1 MKPIIILISLCSIC
15 ISFNSFAEVL
25 TEDMVVESARR
36 NHPKIFINEEKI
48 RTAQAQL
55 QEAQGE
61 FDTKLETNY
70 KQFTSGYYD
79 GRGYLESKIVK
90 PLPLANAKVYTGY
103 TKSSG
108 GIYPEMN
115 QYFST
120 KSDGRAM
127 FGFEFSL
134 LRGFLINEQA
144 SLKKMA
150 KIDVEI
156 SKNSQKLMEQQIIAD
171 ARKSFWKYI
180 YTKKIL
186 NLHKEMLEISLNRNE
201 SLEIQVK
208 KGDKAPIILD
218 ENRRI
223 ILRRQSTLDS
233 MQRELLNSAV
243 SLSMYLRGENQEPV
257 EIETI
262 VSAKNSEIEPT
273 HAIPKNY
280 HRDIQHAKER
290 RLDIKIAKSLLKQQ
304 DIQMKVSKN
313 QRLPVVDV
321 GFETSQD
328 YGVGA
333 IEKDQMLHKVK
344 VNVSIPLENN
354 KQDGKFQKNSAQ
366 LRASKRELQL
376 LENSIAN
383 EILATHNRIFELDS
397 IHKNAKEEVEIAK
410 KLLKAENIRFKN
422 GDSDFFML
430 NAREQDLLNAQEY
443 CYKLKLALVEISI
456 EYEFMTKNSLADV

>member
-1 MKPIIILISLCSIC
+1 MRLIIVVFFFSIHC
-15 ISFNSFAEVL
+15 LAHEIL
-25 TEDMVVESARR
+25 TEEIIVNSARK

-48 RTAQAQL
+48 RTAQAKL

-79 GRGYLESKIVK
+79 GMGYFESKIVK

-103 TKSSG
+103 TKSNG
-108 GIYPEMN
+108 GNYPELN

-144 SLKKMA
+144 SLKKIA
-150 KIDVEI
+150 NIDVEI

-171 ARKSFWKYI
+171 SRKAFWKYI

-186 NLHKEMLEISLNRNE
+186 NLHKEMLEISLNRNS

-208 KGDKAPIILD
+208 KGDKAPIILE

-233 MQRELLNSAV
+233 MQRELLNSAAE
-243 SLSMYLRGENQEPV
+243 LSMYLRGGNQEPV
-257 EIETI
+257 EIESI
-262 VSAKNSEIEPT
+262 VGAKHSEIEPT
-273 HAIPKNY
+273 HAVPRNCNMDTK
-280 HRDIQHAKER
+280 QAKER

-304 DIQMKVSKN
+304 DIQMKV
-313 QRLPVVDV
+313 
-321 GFETSQD
+321 
-328 YGVGA
+328 
-333 IEKDQMLHKVK
+333 
-344 VNVSIPLENN
+344 
-354 KQDGKFQKNSAQ
+354 
-366 LRASKRELQL
+366 
-376 LENSIAN
+376 
-383 EILATHNRIFELDS
+383 
-397 IHKNAKEEVEIAK
+397 
-410 KLLKAENIRFKN
+410 
-422 GDSDFFML
+422 L
-430 NAREQDLLNAQEY
+430 N
-443 CYKLKLALVEISI
+443 
-456 EYEFMTKNSLADV
+456 YEFILN

>member
-1 MKPIIILISLCSIC
+1 MRFIIFALLFSIHC
-15 ISFNSFAEVL
+15 LAHEIL
-25 TEDMVVESARR
+25 TEEIIVNSARK

-48 RTAQAQL
+48 RTAQAKL
-55 QEAQGE
+55 QEAEGE

-79 GRGYLESKIVK
+79 GRGYFESKIVK

-103 TKSSG
+103 MKSNG
-108 GIYPEMN
+108 GIYPELN

-144 SLKKMA
+144 SLKKIA
-150 KIDVEI
+150 NIDIEI
-156 SKNSQKLMEQQIIAD
+156 SNNSQKLMEQQIIAD
-171 ARKSFWKYI
+171 ARKAFWKYI

-186 NLHKEMLEISLNRNE
+186 NLHKEMLEISLNRNA

-208 KGDKAPIILD
+208 KGDKAPIIID

-223 ILRRQSTLDS
+223 VLRRQSILNST
-233 MQRELLNSAV
+233 QRELSNSAV
-243 SLSMYLRGENQEPV
+243 ELSMYLRGENQEPV
-257 EIETI
+257 EIESI
-262 VSAKNSEIEPT
+262 MNAKNSEIEPM
-273 HAIPKNY
+273 HAVPSNY
-280 HRDIQHAKER
+280 NEDINQAKAHRI
-290 RLDIKIAKSLLKQQ
+290 DIKIAKALLKQQ

-328 YGVGA
+328 YGNGV

-344 VNVSIPLENN
+344 LNISIPLENN
-354 KQDGKFQKNSAQ
+354 KQSGKFQKNSAQ

-376 LENSIAN
+376 LENSISN
-383 EILATHNRIFELDS
+383 EILATYNRIFELDS

-422 GDSDFFML
+422 GDSDFFIL
-430 NAREQDLLNAQEY
+430 NAREQDFLNAQEN
-443 CYKLKLALVEISI
+443 CYKLKLALIEISI
-456 EYEFMTKNSLADV
+456 EYAFMTKNSLANS